1 MEFSLSLDYAMHRVR
16 KSHSEKIKTNRRYYE
31 YYYLPCTHKAC
42 TFWKY
47 KLCKQTRIAWL
58 QQDLSL
64 ARFVLKRSLLIIHN
78 LIVCEKPWKI
88 CWTIWSYQ
96 FTLSSNNIKNLMLA
110 VFQIFFYFSLVFTS
124 KQYLCIASTVHFS
137 IIYYDRFYVML
148 IVVRSLIFLTNL
160 SSHTFNNLMK

>member
-1 MEFSLSLDYAMHRVR
+1 MHRVR
-16 KSHSEKIKTNRRYYE
+16 KSHSKKIKTNRRYYE

-64 ARFVLKRSLLIIHN
+64 ARFVLRRSLLIIHN

-96 FTLSSNNIKNLMLA
+96 FTLSSNNKKIWCWR
-110 VFQIFFYFSLVFTS
+110 FFRFFYFSLVFTS